1 MLFPSG
7 FFLVWFLPL
16 VLICYWLAP
25 NRFRNAFLLLASIG
39 FYAWGEPWFVFLL
52 LGLTIVN
59 FQLVRFLDKSTQRK
73 AWLIAYLILNIGF
86 LAVFK
91 YTWFLLDNV
100 QAAVGANWFDIPE
113 KPYLPL
119 GISFYAFHAIT
130 YGIDVYNRQFK
141 ALNNGVTFSLY
152 LFLFPHQI
160 AGPIVTYQSIAH
172 ELKERK
178 FDLAAI
184 PAGMYRF
191 VIGLAKKVLISDG
204 LILLIEACDHQQEIY
219 PSSSWVWIK
228 MLAYTF
234 HIYFDFSGYS
244 DMAIGL
250 GQLFGF
256 HFPENFNRPYTARSI
271 TDFWQRWHM
280 SLGNFMK
287 NYLYIPLGGNK
298 NGSFK
303 TYRNLLLVFFL
314 SGLWHGAS
322 WNFVLWGLF
331 HGSWLIIERLFLA
344 KWLKKTGPF
353 AGIWVFLIVLNGWVL
368 FHETSFE
375 QAVETYQWLWT
386 FRFETLQPLR
396 DLPYYQFLL
405 FFCTIWIILEYLRPL
420 GNWRI
425 KWVNSTHVGIQL
437 ARFAWMAI
445 LYLACFS
452 YVIAGNYSPFIYFNF

>member
-16 VLICYWLAP
+16 VLIGYWLCP
-25 NRFRNAFLLLASIG
+25 TRFRNAFLLLASIG

-52 LGLTIVN
+52 LGLTTLN
-59 FQLVRFLDKSTQRK
+59 FQLIRWLDGSQHRK
-73 AWLIAYLILNIGF
+73 TWLVAYLILNIGF

-91 YTWFLLDNV
+91 YSWFLLDSM
-100 QAAVGANWFDIPE
+100 QSLAGARWFTIPE

-130 YGIDVYNRQFK
+130 YGVDVYKKRFG
-141 ALNNGVTFSLY
+141 ALNNPVTFSLY

-160 AGPIVTYQSIAH
+160 AGPIVTYQSIAD

-178 FDLAAI
+178 FDLALL
-184 PAGMYRF
+184 PVDMYRF
-191 VIGLAKKVLISDG
+191 VIGLAKKVLLSNG

-219 PSSSWVWIK
+219 PSSTWVWIK

-298 NGSFK
+298 NGTGK
-303 TYRNLLLVFFL
+303 TYRNLLIVFFL

-331 HGSWLIIERLFLA
+331 HGTWLVIERLFLG
-344 KWLKKTGPF
+344 KWLKKTGF
-353 AGIWVFLIVLNGWVL
+353 LAGIWVFLIILNGWVL
-368 FHETSFE
+368 FHETTFDK
-375 QAVETYQWLWT
+375 AMETYGWLWS
-386 FRFETLQPLR
+386 FRFEALQPMR
-396 DLPYYQFLL
+396 DFPYYVFLL
-405 FFCTIWIILEYLRPL
+405 VSCAVLILLEYIRPL
-420 GNWRI
+420 TTLRI
-425 KWVNSTHVGIQL
+425 RWTTGTQNSIQL
-437 ARFAWMAI
+437 ARFAWMTV
-445 LYLACFS
+445 LYIVCFS
-452 YVIAGNYSPFIYFNF
+452 CIIAGNYSPFIYFNF